1 MNSFFGL
8 GLSKE
13 LLETLDELGYKE
25 PTPIQK
31 LAIPLALEGKDL
43 LAAAQT
49 GTGKT
54 AAFMLPSIERMRGFA
69 TANPSPLRHPIR
81 ILVIT
86 PTRELA
92 DQIEENTANYLKR
105 IPLRH
110 GAVYGG
116 VDMQN
121 QNAALVKGLDVV
133 VATVGR
139 LKDHIGKK
147 AANLS
152 KVEILI
158 LDEADRMLDMGFVDD
173 VREIAA
179 LTPKT
184 RQTLMFSATFS
195 EPIKKLAAELLR
207 NPVEVTANRQ
217 NSAAQNVTQ
226 HVFAT
231 DASKRVGLLKHI
243 FGDFQSSRALVF
255 CSTKSSVDYVARKLI
270 ESDLAADSI
279 HGDRTQQQRLET
291 LESFKAGKTRILV
304 ATDVAARG
312 LDISDLDFV
321 INFELPRQP
330 EDYIHRIGRTG
341 RNGASGV
348 AISFLT
354 AEETELLDNI
364 RALTKQ
370 ELPIKQID
378 GFQASWYRKPA
389 FADKAA
395 PDSLRANGRDA
406 GPGAPVCADASS
418 GRKRRSRRPLSGDAG
433 MLSDPDDAAILAG
446 ARPTRPAPAA
456 QAAFAEQNA
465 RPSDKESA
473 RQGDAAASGAVA
485 PAQSDAGSG
494 HDGAP
499 RPAAARD
506 CARSR
511 QFGRAESG
519 TAEQGSDESG
529 FASARKTIRTA
540 DEGANRSPAPSSAS
554 AWPQAA
560 DAANIAQE
568 GARPTDGA
576 GKLDTESSR
585 LEAARNLWADPAF
598 RDKLEAL
605 SMNQIV
611 SRRRR
616 KRQPD
621 CALLLPNFGVNPRKR
636 EPSFFDGLAE
646 PKKTLYAIGAALD
659 MAARSEPV
667 RVAGSCDQDAG
678 QGEARP
684 YSIRN
689 GRSAQRPARAAAA
702 ESGDS
707 EADAGLG
714 AAPSNGRDARPA
726 PRRRR
731 NGQDQE
737 KH

>member
-217 NSAAQNVTQ
+217 NSAAKNVTQ

-231 DASKRVGLLKHI
+231 DVSKRVGLLRHI

-279 HGDRTQQQRLET
+279 HGDRSQQQRLET

-389 FADKAA
+389 FAAKAA
-395 PDSLRANGRDA
+395 PDALRANGRDA
-406 GPGAPVCADASS
+406 DPGAPVNADGSN

-446 ARPTRPAPAA
+446 AGPAKLAPAA
-456 QAAFAEQNA
+456 QASFAEQA
-465 RPSDKESA
+465 SRPSDKESA

-494 HDGAP
+494 HDAPP
-499 RPAAARD
+499 RPAAAQD

-511 QFGRAESG
+511 QSGRAESG
-519 TAEQGSDESG
+519 TAERRSDESG
-529 FASARKTIRTA
+529 LASAREPFRTA
-540 DEGANRSPAPSSAS
+540 GEGANRSPAPSSGS
-554 AWPQAA
+554 ARPQAA
-560 DAANIAQE
+560 NAAANIARE
-568 GARPTDGA
+568 AA
-576 GKLDTESSR
+576 GKLDSESSR

-605 SMNQIV
+605 SLNQIV

-621 CALLLPNFGVNPRKR
+621 CALLLPNFGVNPRNG
-636 EPSFFDGLAE
+636 ETSFFDGLAE

-659 MAARSEPV
+659 MAARSEPAQ
-667 RVAGSCDQDAG
+667 VAGSCAQDAG
-678 QGEARP
+678 QCEARP
-684 YSIRN
+684 DSIRK
-689 GRSAQRPARAAAA
+689 GRVAQRPARAAAA
-702 ESGDS
+702 ELGDS
-707 EADAGLG
+707 EADAGFG

-731 NGQDQE
+731 NGQDQGNN
-737 KH
+737 